1 MRIVFALVVAFVM
14 MSSCATKKEV
24 GIQIYSVRQ
33 CFNNIEAALDSLS
46 AIGYTTI
53 ETLNGGGDPKCFGYS
68 ADEFKALCDS
78 RSLTISSTHGA
89 VNFDRTNEVAT
100 IEKWRALFSSL
111 KTMGAKYC
119 VIPGYNFGSTLE
131 QVKATC
137 DHLNRVGEIAWE
149 YDLKLGYHNHKGD
162 FDKVEGETILDYV
175 IANTDA
181 DKLFI
186 ELDVCEHNMGEANP
200 MDYLVAYPERI
211 QVLHLKD
218 DGVLGASG
226 KVDFDALLQRFA
238 ANGWCDTYVEYELPF
253 NLGDD
258 AAQNEKNMRQ
268 LWQGVRECWQW
279 MQNNEWIK

>member
-1 MRIVFALVVAFVM
+1 MRTIFALVVAFVM
-14 MSSCATKKEV
+14 MSSCATKKDV

-33 CFNNIEAALDSLS
+33 NFNNIEAALDSLS

-68 ADEFKALCDS
+68 AEEFKALCDS

-89 VNFDRTNEVAT
+89 VNFDRTNEAAT

-119 VIPGYNFGSTLE
+119 VIPGYHFGSTLE
-131 QVKATC
+131 EVKATC

-149 YDLKLGYHNHKGD
+149 CGLKLGYHNHKGD
-162 FDKVEGETILDYV
+162 FNKVEGETILDYV
-175 IANTDA
+175 IANTDK

-226 KVDFDALLQRFA
+226 KVDFDALLERFA
-238 ANGWCDTYVEYELPF
+238 ANGWRDAYVEYELPF

-258 AAQNEKNMRQ
+258 AKENEKNMQQ
-268 LWQGVRECWQW
+268 LWQGVRACWQW
-279 MQNNEWIK
+279 MQDNEWVK